1 MTHIDV
7 APPPAERDLDDL
19 DALTAGLALVA
30 AEARAQ
36 GERDA
41 ATVTEVRRLLAEFIF
56 DPTACAGDTLVA
68 IGRAVSAPAV
78 EVTR

>member
-7 APPPAERDLDDL
+7 APPPAERDLANL

-41 ATVTEVRRLLAEFIF
+41 AALA
-56 DPTACAGDTLVA
+56 DV
-68 IGRAVSAPAV
+68 RAVLVEWGGSTDMSAAHALAKIAAAV
-78 EVTR
+78 NR

>member
-1 MTHIDV
+1 MTHVDV
-7 APPPAERDLDDL
+7 APPPAERDLANL

-41 ATVTEVRRLLAEFIF
+41 ATVADV
-56 DPTACAGDTLVA
+56 
-68 IGRAVSAPAV
+68 RAVLVEWGGSTDMSAAHALAKIAAAV
-78 EVTR
+78 QR

>member
-7 APPPAERDLDDL
+7 APPPAERDLANL

-41 ATVTEVRRLLAEFIF
+41 ATVADV
-56 DPTACAGDTLVA
+56 
-68 IGRAVSAPAV
+68 RAVLVEWGGSTDMSAAHALAKIAAAV
-78 EVTR
+78 NR